1 MTIASNSITVA
12 CLTVPPRTGT
22 TGCGQTQP
30 RSEADA
36 QKR

>member
-1 MTIASNSITVA
+1 MSSDSITVA
-12 CLTVPPRTGT
+12 ALAAPLKTGT
-22 TGCGQTQP
+22 TRCGQTQP

>member
-1 MTIASNSITVA
+1 MSSNSITVA
-12 CLTVPPRTGT
+12 ALAAPLKTGT

-30 RSEADA
+30 RSEANA